1 MLGAYQSDSVDNGAS
16 FKALHDFLDALR
28 RVRQLPPLTFYE
40 LAASSVP
47 PEPPAAPPAP
57 PPLPAPP
64 ALPPVPA
71 TVLPP
76 VPEAPASVAPV
87 AATEPPPV
95 PQPPQSPASTPA
107 VPEPAPAQ
115 TDANSSGREASNTL
129 DELDD
134 LDSFLKNSEG
144 PDAELD
150 DDASTAEE
158 GTTWRR
164 NSAVG
169 SSSGQMFGSANGD
182 GDDAQLSAVQS
193 DNRRLKQRVTD
204 LAARLLKRDQ
214 ELAVANH
221 KVTKLLALL
230 PEGTEVGT
238 DDLTFPPPGSSA
250 GATANKAPAAPE
262 SAKDL
267 LLSKLGEFGFETFNV
282 EHVLTD
288 IEGSNGRDHETTV
301 NEVLDR
307 LLTGGDLPSNGSNG
321 DAGAAPA
328 GGAQGLEPLGLGGGL
343 EHQSSFLG
351 RQTSLTRRGGSALS
365 SAASFGLFGD
375 DDDANDEKNGAG
387 RSGDAPGGQAE
398 LFGKVAAVSAEP
410 RSVGADKSALEGA
423 AVTYNDFLA
432 WLMRPESN
440 DLVHHMKLYIGSIL
454 GPNGDGTAPS
464 KQQVS
469 TLPYRFYG
477 THMLQR
483 RCIDF
488 FEAMER
494 AMAKHAAW
502 KELGDAGLAAVRNHT
517 EKYVMGKIADLA
529 ILGERDEAQDA
540 TLSRRMAVLSFLKPE
555 ALEVNPNL
563 RDNEV
568 VWTIAQDELRKM
580 AQFKAPGDKIACVV
594 KCCQVIFSVLNLKR
608 GSDDTSR
615 PGADDFLPIFIYV
628 VLKSQVPNLY
638 TNCEYIQNYHNPAAL
653 MSKAGYCFVNLRSA
667 VEFILTLDAS
677 VLSMDPDDFN
687 SQLAAAEAR
696 YEAEHP
702 K

>member
-1 MLGAYQSDSVDNGAS
+1 M
-16 FKALHDFLDALR
+16 
-28 RVRQLPPLTFYE
+28 
-40 LAASSVP
+40 
-47 PEPPAAPPAP
+47 
-57 PPLPAPP
+57 
-64 ALPPVPA
+64 
-71 TVLPP
+71 
-76 VPEAPASVAPV
+76 
-87 AATEPPPV
+87 
-95 PQPPQSPASTPA
+95 
-107 VPEPAPAQ
+107 
-115 TDANSSGREASNTL
+115 NSSGREASNTL

-134 LDSFLKNSEG
+134 LDSFLKSS
-144 PDAELD
+144 
-150 DDASTAEE
+150 DDASNLEAEE
-158 GTTWRR
+158 ATWRR
-164 NSAVG
+164 NSVAG
-169 SSSGQMFGSANGD
+169 SSSGQMFANGE

-221 KVTKLLALL
+221 KITKLLALL

-238 DDLTFPPPGSSA
+238 EDMALPVPGNGS
-250 GATANKAPAAPE
+250 GAAAEKAPAAPE

-267 LLSKLGEFGFETFNV
+267 LLSKLGEFGFESFNV
-282 EHVLTD
+282 EHVLSD

-307 LLTGGDLPSNGSNG
+307 LLTGGDAPSNGNSG
-321 DAGAAPA
+321 GTSSAAPA
-328 GGAQGLEPLGLGGGL
+328 GSAPGLEPLGLGGGL

-351 RQTSLTRRGGSALS
+351 RQTSLTRRGAGALS

-375 DDDANDEKNGAG
+375 DDDADDEKNGAG
-387 RSGDAPGGQAE
+387 RSGDSPGGQAE

-410 RSVGADKSALEGA
+410 RSGGGDKSASEGV

-432 WLMRPESN
+432 RLMRPESN
-440 DLVHHMKLYIGSIL
+440 DLAHHMKLYIGSIL

-464 KQQVS
+464 KQQVA

-502 KELGDAGLAAVRNHT
+502 KELGDVGLAAVRNHT

-529 ILGERDEAQDA
+529 ILGERDDAQDA

-628 VLKSQVPNLY
+628 VLKSQVSNLY

-687 SQLAAAEAR
+687 AQLAAAEAR